1 MNIVCPMRITYH
13 MSNWMSN
20 WIHLCLRWMLLCHCR
35 FFSNIVCIYL
45 SILSCLSRK
54 YKKLLIVLISFKGF
68 RGMNFH
74 WHLCKLSLLRWLIV
88 LGIKRIFWSSLLGRP
103 YLSWT
108 LNPTRLVVTVFLF
121 IGIDFRYRC
130 ILVVVVF
137 SLQFV
142 CHITDFRILTLI
154 NCRLCYSNCLVFKD
168 LPFWNLSFTV

>member
-88 LGIKRIFWSSLLGRP
+88 LGIKGFLVITSRKTISQLDVESYQVSCYCFFVYWNRFSIQMYISCSCFFSAVR
-103 YLSWT
+103 LSY
-108 LNPTRLVVTVFLF
+108 NGF
-121 IGIDFRYRC
+121 
-130 ILVVVVF
+130 
-137 SLQFV
+137 
-142 CHITDFRILTLI
+142 
-154 NCRLCYSNCLVFKD
+154 
-168 LPFWNLSFTV
+168 